1 MALLR
6 LFSVVAAALPTA
18 LYVLLFWWVD
28 RHEKEPRALLLG
40 AFVWGA
46 VPSVMLS
53 LIIESWL
60 ARPLS
65 VFGQGYASVV
75 GSTLIAPPIEEVAK
89 GLALWGLYRWARAEM
104 DGDLDGIVYG
114 AVVGLGFA
122 MVENIFYFWTA
133 LEESGLS
140 AWATIIPVRALAF
153 GLNHAVFTAFTG
165 VGFARARYTK
175 GAGSRRGVVLR
186 WLLLAIAV
194 HMAHNALANAGLCI
208 LSLLL
213 NWAGALLVLVMVV
226 LSWRRE
232 VAWMRE
238 HLAEE
243 VSLGIL
249 TEPLYQVLSSRER
262 YSAVLRRLRR
272 SGLRRARILIKL
284 LRSAAE
290 LAQKKHQLAHLG
302 EESGNSATIDALRQ
316 QIIHLRLKLYE

>member
-114 AVVGLGFA
+114 PWLASALHG
-122 MVENIFYFWTA
+122 ENIFHDR
-133 LEESGLS
+133 LRSGL
-140 AWATIIPVRALAF
+140 AWATIIPVCTGLL
-153 GLNHAVFTAFTG
+153 LNHALFTG
-165 VGFARARYTK
+165 KGELCTSTLHK
-175 GAGSRRGVVLR
+175 GAGSRRGSATLA
-186 WLLLAIAV
+186 LLAIAV
-194 HMAHNALANAGLCI
+194 TWLTTPSQRRAMH

-213 NWAGALLVLVMVV
+213 NWAGAVGAGNVV

-249 TEPLYQVLSSRER
+249 TELSIRCS
-262 YSAVLRRLRR
+262 
-272 SGLRRARILIKL
+272 
-284 LRSAAE
+284 
-290 LAQKKHQLAHLG
+290 LA
-302 EESGNSATIDALRQ
+302 SATALCCAVYAVAAFGGRAS
-316 QIIHLRLKLYE
+316 